1 MKKIQNIFVMFALIG
16 MYIRDN
22 QSEKSQSWR
31 DAILRMFLFSHITKE
46 TGRFLVRL
54 GFAEYNDKGHIV
66 ISDFGRDTINNLFS
80 FRPGKDGRNSQLV
93 LNFRGIF
100 STAWCTNLAEASEC
114 ISNNMAATNA
124 ALCGTIVALETE
136 VTNKEGNLVFPQI
149 HDKAGENRSLSL
161 AERVAVSLIQV
172 NAILFPK
179 ASVATLIQMS
189 RDAFY
194 SKESRF
200 STFVTFQDVTRWDT
214 LYDIAVGIPTTP
226 QGEQASDSTQPSE
239 APVVE
244 KASVKP
250 VVVKK
255 ASTKKVAK
263 PVEVE
268 EPVVATSFLDEEDFA

>member
-1 MKKIQNIFVMFALIG
+1 MKRIQNIYFLLALIG
-16 MYIRDN
+16 LYIRDN
-22 QSEKSQSWR
+22 VNDKNQSWR
-31 DAILRMFLFSHITKE
+31 EAILKMLLFSHFTKE

-54 GFAEYNDKGHIV
+54 QLAEFNERGHIV
-66 ISDFGRDTINNLFS
+66 ISQLGRDTVNNLFS
-80 FRPGKDGRNSQLV
+80 YRPSKDGRNGQLV

-100 STAWCTNLAEASEC
+100 STGWCVNLAEASEC

-124 ALCGTIVALETE
+124 ALQGTIVALETE

-149 HDKAGENRSLSL
+149 HDKCGESRSLSL

-200 STFVTFQDVTRWDT
+200 AQFITFQDESRWDA
-214 LYDIAVGIPTTP
+214 LYDIAVGVNTSS
-226 QGEQASDSTQPSE
+226 QGEQATDVTE
-239 APVVE
+239 PVVE
-244 KASVKP
+244 KPVSKP

-255 ASTKKVAK
+255 PTKKVK
-263 PVEVE
+263 QVEQVE
-268 EPVVATSFLDEEDFA
+268 EPVAVTSFLDEEDFQA